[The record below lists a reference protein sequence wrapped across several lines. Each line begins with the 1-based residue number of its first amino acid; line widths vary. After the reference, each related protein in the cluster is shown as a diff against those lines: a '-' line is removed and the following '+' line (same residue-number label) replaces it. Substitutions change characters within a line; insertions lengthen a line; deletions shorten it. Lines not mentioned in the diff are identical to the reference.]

1 MRNGIRIGKIFGVN
15 INVDWSWMSI
25 FLLVIWNLA
34 VVFGQ
39 THPDWGLGARWSLAV
54 IAPLLFFASVLAHE
68 LAHSLVAKAQGAARP
83 QHHPLSPEGCL
94 EHPTRTPSPRA
105 EFLITTV
112 GPLTS
117 FVIGFVLTLAGGLTT
132 TAAFS
137 ASVATPMELV
147 SQFSPTA
154 TILLWL
160 GWINILLAVFDL
172 IPGFSIW

>member
-1 MRNGIRIGKIFGVN
+1 MYSAKPIPIGGWGRDGV
-15 INVDWSWMSI
+15 WRSSLHCC
-25 FLLVIWNLA
+25 FLLRCWPTNWRTRWWLKRRGLPVRNITLFL
-34 VVFGQ
+34 FGGVSNIQ
-39 THPDWGLGARWSLAV
+39 HEPPSSL
-54 IAPLLFFASVLAHE
+54 
-68 LAHSLVAKAQGAARP
+68 
-83 QHHPLSPEGCL
+83 
-94 EHPTRTPSPRA
+94 A